1 MWTFADLERGQ
12 QVLQSATELWQE
24 HHERLLQE
32 NGQLRQWAEQEIHS
46 KTAEFESRQA
56 ALSADLADARSML
69 EPLTAENTRLR
80 STQASLAQTY
90 DSLYRE
96 SHFIAASWKPGP
108 EKITAQGLS
117 WTHGLGSSRS

>member
-1 MWTFADLERGQ
+1 M
-12 QVLQSATELWQE
+12 LQSATELWQE

-69 EPLTAENTRLR
+69 EPLTAENTRLH
-80 STQASLAQTY
+80 STQASLAKLMIHFIVRVT
-90 DSLYRE
+90 
-96 SHFIAASWKPGP
+96 FIAASRKPCP
-108 EKITAQGLS
+108 ENAQGLS